1 LPEQDVQ
8 SFCCREDEKK
18 MNSKEMNS
26 KEMNNKEMANKEDH
40 NRTRDERA
48 ARRSLL
54 REAAEDN
61 SAAESKKPRL
71 DLLDM
76 LSSST
81 TSVLDILT
89 AAGRKPLPTTLS
101 KDQIIKETG
110 TGSRPGVLDI
120 FDALAEDKEPAV
132 QVVREEDSMEEE
144 MFLDQYWFS
153 GPPMEQNSIE
163 NEKEIFAIATTQEA
177 SSDAFPIVDEG
188 FDVGFGFE
196 NAQAKAQAKD
206 NNYKTRS
213 RKVYLSPALVWLEEE
228 GLPTAER
235 EARAMEKAIGVE
247 MDEVEEGKM
256 KRALQK
262 WKDEVEEGLMKR
274 ALQKWKM
281 MGSEEKAVW
290 RKRVE
295 ENANKKI

>member
-89 AAGRKPLPTTLS
+89 ASGREPLPTFS
-101 KDQIIKETG
+101 EDQIIKETE
-110 TGSRPGVLDI
+110 TESRPGVLDI
-120 FDALAEDKEPAV
+120 FDALPKDDLAEDKEAAV
-132 QVVREEDSMEEE
+132 EVVMEVEASKEDSMEETLLE
-144 MFLDQYWFS
+144 EDFYCKKDEVATIEKILAITTS
-153 GPPMEQNSIE
+153 GAEE
-163 NEKEIFAIATTQEA
+163 V
-177 SSDAFPIVDEG
+177 SSDGGLGLHTADESFLG
-188 FDVGFGFE
+188 FDADG
-196 NAQAKAQAKD
+196 QAHLAAED
-206 NNYKTRS
+206 NTRS

-228 GLPTAER
+228 GLPTAET

-247 MDEVEEGKM
+247 MDEEGVM
-256 KRALQK
+256 RTAL
-262 WKDEVEEGLMKR
+262 LR
-274 ALQKWKM
+274 WKM
-281 MGSEEKAVW
+281 MGLEEKAIW
-290 RKRVE
+290 RKKVE
-295 ENANKKI
+295 ENANKKL